1 MANETKT
8 PAQEAVTFQNCKN
21 NVVLKIRVVPKHAF
35 VYRSVNDLKAL
46 IDFVKA
52 DPKAKIVDGKLTLA
66 YGKIDLFDNCVVL
79 LSEVGKVSNILT
91 LSEANILYEIAA
103 QK

>member
-1 MANETKT
+1 MANEKQA
-8 PAQEAVTFQNCKN
+8 PEKITFDNCKSQLI
-21 NVVLKIRVVPKHAF
+21 LKVKVIPKPAF

-52 DPKAKIVDGKLTLA
+52 EPKAKIVDGKLTLA
-66 YGKIDLFDNCVVL
+66 YGKTNLFDNCVIC
-79 LSEVGKVSNILT
+79 LSEVGKVSEVLT
-91 LSEANILYEIAA
+91 LKEAELKYEIAA